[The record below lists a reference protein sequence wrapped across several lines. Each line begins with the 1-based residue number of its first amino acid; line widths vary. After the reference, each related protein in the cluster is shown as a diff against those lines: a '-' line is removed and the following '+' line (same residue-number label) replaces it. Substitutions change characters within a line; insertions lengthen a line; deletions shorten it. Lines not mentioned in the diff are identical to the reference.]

1 MYEFF
6 ISYGLMTI
14 KLLMAIIAAVA
25 FMRLFNG
32 AIQLKQAT
40 TLDLIVN
47 ILLSAILSDFILD
60 DRITMLDFLV
70 IVLIYGVLL
79 YGLNKL
85 TSNTNLGRRIFIG
98 NPRVIIQNGE
108 FNVDMMSKLNISA
121 HDLAVAMRHQQIK
134 SLKDVEMAQI
144 EPNGDLTIVKKGDKK
159 YSVVIIDNGNID
171 KDALSKI
178 NRSEQWL
185 RRELRK
191 KHIKDIDDIF
201 VAQWNNNRL
210 QIVKRNQ

>member
-1 MYEFF
+1 MFDFF
-6 ISYGLMTI
+6 INYGLMTL
-14 KLLMAIIAAVA
+14 KLLMAIVAAVV
-25 FMRLFNG
+25 FMRLFSST
-32 AIQLKQAT
+32 IQLKQAT

-60 DRITMLDFLV
+60 NRITMVDFAI
-70 IVLIYGVLL
+70 IVVIYGLIL

-85 TSNTNLGRRIFIG
+85 TLNTNIGRRIFIG

-108 FNVDMMSKLNISA
+108 FNVDMMQRLNISA
-121 HDLAVAMRHQQIK
+121 HDLAVAMRRQQIK

-144 EPNGDLTIVKKGDKK
+144 EPNGDLTIVKKGAKK

-178 NRSEQWL
+178 NRSEKWL

-191 KHIKDIDDIF
+191 KRISDIDDIF

-210 QIVKRNQ
+210 QIVRRS